1 VTKVSRD
8 TALSGIPDGLRKPLL
23 IEFGLIISHF
33 TERRWTSSELS
44 GGRFCEIVYTV
55 LHGHASGTY
64 AASPAKPGNFV
75 DACRQL
81 EKNAGVPRSFQILI
95 PRLLPA
101 LYEIRNNRNVGHV
114 GGDVDPDF
122 MDSSAVV
129 SMCSWILAELV
140 RVFHS
145 ISTEEAQAVV
155 TELSERRLPL
165 VWRSGE
171 IRRVLNPDLP
181 LKSQVLLL
189 LASSATKVRAE
200 ELLKWTGYKGKPY
213 FTRLLRQLH
222 EARLIEFHEADGDVE
237 LLPPGAEMATN
248 IAAGHE

>member
-1 VTKVSRD
+1 MRLVTRD
-8 TALSGIPDGLRKPLL
+8 TAFSGIPEGLRTPLL
-23 IEFGLIISHF
+23 AEYSQIVSNFL
-33 TERRWTSSELS
+33 ERRWTAAELS

-55 LHGHASGTY
+55 LDGHARGSY
-64 AASPAKPGNFV
+64 AASPTKPANFL
-75 DACRQL
+75 DACRRL
-81 EKNAGVPRSFQILI
+81 ENNSGVPRSFQILI

-122 MDSSAVV
+122 MDSSAVM
-129 SMCSWILAELV
+129 SMASWILAELV
-140 RVFHS
+140 RVFHA
-145 ISTEEAQAVV
+145 ITTEEAQSIV

-171 IRRVLNPDLP
+171 LRRVLKPDLP
-181 LKSQVLLL
+181 LKTQVLLL
-189 LASSATKVRAE
+189 LASSPTKIRAE

-222 EARLIEFHEADGDVE
+222 DSRLIEFDESAGDIQ
-237 LLPPGAEMATN
+237 LLPPGVDEATR
-248 IAAGHE
+248 IAASHG